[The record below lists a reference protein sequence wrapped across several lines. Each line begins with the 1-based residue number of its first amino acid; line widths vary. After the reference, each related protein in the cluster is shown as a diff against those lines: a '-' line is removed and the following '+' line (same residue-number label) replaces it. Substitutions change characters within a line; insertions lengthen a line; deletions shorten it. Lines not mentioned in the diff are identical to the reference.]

1 MLFHEGSHG
10 IAEPVQAAIVRECKQ
25 RDKPIPRDLW
35 HALVLYTTGEVIRPL
50 LASTAAP
57 AENRNGGGGT
67 VPPSSTNTLRE
78 RFAQR
83 GWKEYLELL
92 ERFWQPYLEGRSSFD
107 DAIAR
112 MVSSL

>member
-1 MLFHEGSHG
+1 M
-10 IAEPVQAAIVRECKQ
+10 QAAIIRECKQ

-35 HALVLYTTGEVIRPL
+35 HALVLYTTGEVIRPA
-50 LASTAAP
+50 LAAATA
-57 AENRNGGGGT
+57 
-67 VPPSSTNTLRE
+67 SSGDKSGLDARGSNATRDFRE
-78 RFAQR
+78 TFAQR

-92 ERFWQPYLEGRSSFD
+92 ERFWEPYLAGQASFD